1 MRSHG
6 YQNYFDNEILAASP
20 VKLVEM
26 LYSAALDSL
35 GAARR
40 RLRDGDVRGRAG
52 AINKTIRIVMELL
65 HCLKHEADGTLSRNL
80 AGLYGYVVR
89 LLIESNR
96 TQLEAPLVEAETLLS
111 TLAEAWKGCTPAPE
125 EHVSPQRETPS
136 LDAHSNEYFAA
147 RVGQATPLSAPQ

>member
-35 GAARR
+35 AAARR

-65 HCLKHEADGTLSRNL
+65 HCLNHEADGTLSRNL

-111 TLAEAWKGCTPAPE
+111 TLAEAWKGCSPAPA
-125 EHVSPQRETPS
+125 EHVSPQREGPS
-136 LDAHSNEYFAA
+136 RDAHSSEYFAA
-147 RVGQATPLSAPQ
+147 RVRQAIPLSAPQ